1 MNSFRYYTHI
11 LLEEWRAIRDSI
23 VEQKLLTM
31 LLLAMFIGLIIYLK
45 PFPQTRLV
53 IATGG
58 AGSTYMIETQ
68 NMVGYFKDKG
78 IEVIMRET
86 SGSLEN
92 AELLNDPDSGVDVAF
107 IQGGVINGKDY
118 PLINSLGSIQYEPV
132 WIFFRDQ
139 AVSSPPANIKGLA
152 QLRVGVGPQ
161 KGGTQAMMR
170 RILALN
176 GIAMDDAEHFIID
189 SYKNNL
195 RDFLAGSLDAVVL
208 VTTYTDPD
216 VQLLLH
222 QPGISLFEFRHAEAY
237 DKQLSYID
245 VLTLPESS
253 VDIRLDIPPKDIT
266 LIGTTTQI
274 AVKKNMHPDLQTL
287 LLIAAKD
294 ELRSAHLFFS
304 SRNSFP
310 AYVDPTI
317 PASPAAITFYE
328 NGTSLTMR
336 YLPYWALGL
345 ADRLWALLLP
355 LLAFLYPLSKLHA
368 FASRHRYDLKQHD
381 LYHELLDLEREL
393 LDQTVK
399 DHDRY
404 ALLQKIKVL
413 NRKAIKMGVPFGM
426 EKPYFQILSAITLLR
441 RKIEELP

>member
-1 MNSFRYYTHI
+1 MNSFSYYTHI
-11 LLEEWRAIRDSI
+11 LQEEWRAIRDF
-23 VEQKLLTM
+23 VAEQKRLAM
-31 LLLAMFIGLIIYLK
+31 LLLAMFIALIIYLE
-45 PFPQTRLV
+45 PFPQTRIV

-58 AGSTYMIETQ
+58 ADSTYMIETQ
-68 NMVGYFKDKG
+68 AMVGYFKKKG

-107 IQGGVINGKDY
+107 VQGGVINGKDY

-132 WIFFRDQ
+132 WIFFRDR
-139 AVSSPPANIKGLA
+139 AASGPINNIKDLA

-170 RILALN
+170 RILSLN
-176 GIAMDDAEHFIID
+176 GISMDDHEHFKLD

-195 RDFLAGSLDAVVL
+195 RDIQAGTLDAIVL
-208 VTTYTDPD
+208 VTTYSDPD

-222 QPGISLFEFRHAEAY
+222 QPGISLFEFRHAAAY
-237 DKQLSYID
+237 DKQLAYID

-253 VDIRLDIPPKDIT
+253 VDIRLDLPSKDIT

-294 ELRSAHLFFS
+294 ELRSTQLFFGN
-304 SRNSFP
+304 RNDFP

-317 PASPAAITFYE
+317 PASPAAINFYE
-328 NGTSLTMR
+328 RGTSLTMR

-355 LLAFLYPLSKLHA
+355 LLAFLYPISKLHA
-368 FASRHRYDLKQHD
+368 FASKHRYDLKQHD
-381 LYHELLDLEREL
+381 IYHELLEIERML
-393 LDQTVK
+393 LDETITE
-399 DHDRY
+399 HDKF
-404 ALLQKIKVL
+404 ALSQRIKVL

-426 EKPYFQILSAITLLR
+426 EKPYFQILSAISLLR
-441 RKIEELP
+441 SKIEALP

>member
-107 IQGGVINGKDY
+107 IQGGVISGKDY

-195 RDFLAGSLDAVVL
+195 RDFLL
-208 VTTYTDPD
+208 V
-216 VQLLLH
+216 
-222 QPGISLFEFRHAEAY
+222 F
-237 DKQLSYID
+237 
-245 VLTLPESS
+245 
-253 VDIRLDIPPKDIT
+253 
-266 LIGTTTQI
+266 
-274 AVKKNMHPDLQTL
+274 
-287 LLIAAKD
+287 
-294 ELRSAHLFFS
+294 
-304 SRNSFP
+304 
-310 AYVDPTI
+310 
-317 PASPAAITFYE
+317 
-328 NGTSLTMR
+328 
-336 YLPYWALGL
+336 
-345 ADRLWALLLP
+345 
-355 LLAFLYPLSKLHA
+355 
-368 FASRHRYDLKQHD
+368 
-381 LYHELLDLEREL
+381 
-393 LDQTVK
+393 
-399 DHDRY
+399 
-404 ALLQKIKVL
+404 
-413 NRKAIKMGVPFGM
+413 
-426 EKPYFQILSAITLLR
+426 
-441 RKIEELP
+441 